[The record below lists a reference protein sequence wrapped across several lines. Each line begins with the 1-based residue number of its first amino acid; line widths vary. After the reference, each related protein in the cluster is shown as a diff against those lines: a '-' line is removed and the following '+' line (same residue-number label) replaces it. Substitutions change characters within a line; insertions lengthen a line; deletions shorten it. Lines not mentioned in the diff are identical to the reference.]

1 MERDFETV
9 MIEQCAPV
17 LAGLKPAGLFRYETR
32 NRADLARRVAG
43 WNAQLNPKG
52 LQVRVLRGCIATR
65 QYLVYVYRAAKLQ
78 TVLADAAVRGF
89 LAREGYR
96 LPEDAADCNALLDQL
111 SLRLCCAAEAA
122 DFPHEIGVFLG
133 YPLEDVVTI
142 NRNIIDVAAVVFYKL
157 SRLHKHTAAATAR
170 VIHTALERL
179 QHFYQRPH
187 NAGRRKELA
196 ATLAFLLCKHRQ
208 AVFISASQNVLLAA
222 MFDHFDVRKQVN
234 DFTQPPF
241 IQFRA
246 REIFR

>member
-122 DFPHEIGVFLG
+122 DSPTRSG
-133 YPLEDVVTI
+133 YFWAIRWRMWWALSATGASALP
-142 NRNIIDVAAVVFYKL
+142 AAGAGSPTATPPPPGSTL
-157 SRLHKHTAAATAR
+157 TSWPSARRCTCGCSTAA
-170 VIHTALERL
+170 
-179 QHFYQRPH
+179 RP
-187 NAGRRKELA
+187 
-196 ATLAFLLCKHRQ
+196 F
-208 AVFISASQNVLLAA
+208 
-222 MFDHFDVRKQVN
+222 
-234 DFTQPPF
+234 
-241 IQFRA
+241 
-246 REIFR
+246 

>member
-32 NRADLARRVAG
+32 DRADLAR
-43 WNAQLNPKG
+43 
-52 LQVRVLRGCIATR
+52 RVLRGCIATR

-96 LPEDAADCNALLDQL
+96 LPEDAADCGALIDQL

-133 YPLEDVVTI
+133 YPLEDVEGFIRHRGKCFTCCGCWKSYGDPAAAQQHFDQLAKCTAVYLRLFHSGTPI
-142 NRNIIDVAAVVFYKL
+142 LKLAVAA
-157 SRLHKHTAAATAR
+157 
-170 VIHTALERL
+170 
-179 QHFYQRPH
+179 
-187 NAGRRKELA
+187 
-196 ATLAFLLCKHRQ
+196 
-208 AVFISASQNVLLAA
+208 
-222 MFDHFDVRKQVN
+222 
-234 DFTQPPF
+234 
-241 IQFRA
+241 
-246 REIFR
+246 